1 MRTYLAILDNSVAMN
16 SAHQNDRD
24 EPRRRPWLRVRSER
38 RGFAFGLFVAQVGV
52 ITLIAAVAAGIAVFV
67 QTDQVRRSAEGDLE
81 VLADSVATLPVVV
94 EGLLSPDPHAAI
106 QPVTSAM
113 QKASGVEYITVVDLD
128 NLRVAHPWPELVG
141 EPVSSDHS
149 GVRDGERFVGVE
161 EDGPVGLTIRAKVPV
176 IAPDGRIV
184 GTVSAGV
191 PLRAVQLE
199 VAGRAFQIIVPTLFA
214 VLLGLV
220 VSWTVTARLRRRLYG
235 VEPGEMLALV
245 QSRAAMAD
253 GVQDG
258 FIGID
263 DDGRIAFMNAGA
275 KRLLAVSGTV
285 EGTRAADAL
294 PAPVVGMLDA
304 EGQPGTRQLVTAGR
318 TLVVTRSTAVADG
331 RDVGTTLVIQDR
343 SELESMLATLGDERA
358 RSGVLRV
365 EAHDFDNRMH
375 VVAGLLGMGEFDDAR
390 AYLDSLPRAQRP
402 GGSQEWQ
409 HIQSP
414 MLAALLASR
423 QAQADAEGIALTVSE
438 DSRVAPGVTVGPAE
452 LTVVGN
458 LLSNAIE
465 AADAHIEVFLFGD
478 VDGLELIIDDD
489 GPGVAEADAQRIFE
503 HGRTSKD
510 ADGWRHGIGLAV
522 VHDHVSERGGEISID
537 RAELGGARFQVQ
549 LPAPSPSPP
558 HNEELPE

>member
-1 MRTYLAILDNSVAMN
+1 MN
-16 SAHQNDRD
+16 SPQRNARD
-24 EPRRRPWLRVRSER
+24 SSLRRRLPRVHPDGTTTARR
-38 RGFAFGLFVAQVGV
+38 RGFAFGLFVAQVAV

-67 QTDQVRRSAEGDLE
+67 QADQVRHAAEGDLE
-81 VLADSVATLPVVV
+81 VLADSVATLPVVI
-94 EGLLSPDPHAAI
+94 EGLQSADPHAVI

-113 QKASGVEYITVVDLD
+113 QEAAGVSYITVVDLD

-141 EPVSSDHS
+141 KPVSSDHS
-149 GVRDGERFVGVE
+149 GVRAGERFVGSE
-161 EDGPVGLTIRAKVPV
+161 EDGPVGLTLRAKVPV
-176 IAPDGRIV
+176 IAPDGSIV

-191 PLRAVQLE
+191 PLRAVQQE
-199 VAGRAFQIIVPTLFA
+199 VAGRALQIIVPTLFA

-245 QSRAAMAD
+245 QSRAAMTD

-258 FIGID
+258 VIGID

-275 KRLLAVSGTV
+275 KRLLAVAGPV
-285 EGTRAADAL
+285 EGRHAREAL
-294 PAPVVGMLDA
+294 PAAVAALLDT
-304 EGQPGTRQLVTAGR
+304 ETRPGTRQLITAGR

-331 RDVGTTLVIQDR
+331 RAVGSTLVIQDR

-375 VVAGLLGMGEFDDAR
+375 VVAGLLRLGEFDDASS
-390 AYLDSLPRAQRP
+390 YLDSLPRAERP
-402 GGSQEWQ
+402 GASAEWQ
-409 HIQSP
+409 RIQSP
-414 MLAALLASR
+414 VLAALLASR
-423 QAQADAEGIALTVSE
+423 QAQADAEGITLTISE
-438 DSRVAPGVTVGPAE
+438 DSRVAPDVVVGPAE

-465 AADAHIEVFLFGD
+465 AADSSIEVFLFGD
-478 VDGLELIIDDD
+478 GDGLELIVDDD
-489 GPGVAEADAQRIFE
+489 GPGVSEADAQHIFE
-503 HGRTSKD
+503 SGRTSKE

-522 VHDHVSERGGEISID
+522 VHDHVAERGGEISID
-537 RAELGGARFQVQ
+537 RADLGGARFQVQ
-549 LPAPSPSPP
+549 LPAPSASSPHP
-558 HNEELPE
+558 EEPPA

>member
-1 MRTYLAILDNSVAMN
+1 MRPDGGTAA
-16 SAHQNDRD
+16 R
-24 EPRRRPWLRVRSER
+24 R

-52 ITLIAAVAAGIAVFV
+52 ITVIAAVAAGIAVFV
-67 QTDQVRRSAEGDLE
+67 QADQVRHSAEGDLE
-81 VLADSVATLPVVV
+81 VLADSVATLPVVID
-94 EGLLSPDPHAAI
+94 GLQSPDPHSAI

-113 QKASGVEYITVVDLD
+113 QKAAGVSYITVVDLD

-149 GVRDGERFVGVE
+149 GVRAGERFVGSE
-161 EDGPVGLTIRAKVPV
+161 EDGPVGLTLRAKVPV

-191 PLRAVQLE
+191 PLRAVQEE
-199 VAGRAFQIIVPTLFA
+199 VAGRALQIILPTLVA

-220 VSWTVTARLRRRLYG
+220 VSCTVTARLRRRLYG

-245 QSRAAMAD
+245 QSRAAMTD

-258 FIGID
+258 VIGID

-275 KRLLAVSGTV
+275 KRLLAVDGPV
-285 EGTRAADAL
+285 EGLHARQAL
-294 PAPVVGMLDA
+294 PAAVAALL
-304 EGQPGTRQLVTAGR
+304 EGTGRPDTKQLVTAGR

-331 RDVGTTLVIQDR
+331 RNVGSTLVIQDR

-375 VVAGLLGMGEFDDAR
+375 VVAGLLRLGEFDDAR
-390 AYLDSLPRAQRP
+390 AYLDSLPRAERP
-402 GGSQEWQ
+402 GASRQWQ
-409 HIQSP
+409 RIESP

-423 QAQADAEGIALTVSE
+423 QAQADAEGLTLTISE
-438 DSRVAPGVTVGPAE
+438 DSRVAPDVAVGPAE

-465 AADAHIEVFLFGD
+465 AARTSIDVFLIGD
-478 VDGLELIIDDD
+478 ADGLELIIDDD
-489 GPGVAEADAQRIFE
+489 GPGVSEADVLRVFE
-503 HGRTSKD
+503 PGQTSKD
-510 ADGWRHGIGLAV
+510 SDGWRHGIGLAV
-522 VHDHVSERGGEISID
+522 VHDHVSERGGEISIG
-537 RAELGGARFQVQ
+537 RADLGGARFQVQ
-549 LPAPSPSPP
+549 LPAPSAASPHP
-558 HNEELPE
+558 EESPA

>member
-1 MRTYLAILDNSVAMN
+1 LDNSVAMN
-16 SAHQNDRD
+16 SPQRNARD
-24 EPRRRPWLRVRSER
+24 SSPRRTWLRVRRGGRTDARR

-52 ITLIAAVAAGIAVFV
+52 ITVIAAVAAGIAVFV
-67 QTDQVRRSAEGDLE
+67 QADQVRHSAEGDLE
-81 VLADSVATLPVVV
+81 VLADSVATLPVVI
-94 EGLLSPDPHAAI
+94 EGLQSPDPHAAI

-113 QKASGVEYITVVDLD
+113 QEASGVSYITVVDLD

-141 EPVSSDHS
+141 QPVSSDHS
-149 GVRDGERFVGVE
+149 GVRAGERFVGAE
-161 EDGPVGLTIRAKVPV
+161 EDGPVGLTLRAKVPV
-176 IAPDGRIV
+176 IAPDGSIV

-191 PLRAVQLE
+191 PLRAVQQE
-199 VAGRAFQIIVPTLFA
+199 VAGRALQIIVPTLFA

-245 QSRAAMAD
+245 QSRAAMTD

-258 FIGID
+258 VIGID

-275 KRLLAVSGTV
+275 KRLLAVDGPV
-285 EGTRAADAL
+285 EGLHARLAL
-294 PAPVVGMLDA
+294 PAAVAALLDTA
-304 EGQPGTRQLVTAGR
+304 DRPGTRQLVTAGR

-331 RDVGTTLVIQDR
+331 RDVGSTLVIQDR

-375 VVAGLLGMGEFDDAR
+375 VVAGLLRLGEFDDAR
-390 AYLDSLPRAQRP
+390 TYLDSLPRAERP
-402 GGSQEWQ
+402 GASEEWQ
-409 HIQSP
+409 RIQSP

-423 QAQADAEGIALTVSE
+423 QAQADAEGITLTITE
-438 DSRVAPGVTVGPAE
+438 DSRVAPDVIVGTAE

-465 AADAHIEVFLFGD
+465 VADTSIEVFLLGD
-478 VDGLELIIDDD
+478 VDGLELVIDDD
-489 GPGVAEADAQRIFE
+489 GPGVSEADTLRIFE
-503 HGRTSKD
+503 PGQTSKD

-522 VHDHVSERGGEISID
+522 VHDHVVERGGEIRID
-537 RAELGGARFQVQ
+537 RADLGGARFQVQ
-549 LPAPSPSPP
+549 LPAPSASSPHP
-558 HNEELPE
+558 EESPA